1 MYLDRDIYAQ
11 LIGVN
16 NLAKVEEIKEV
27 GWCTSKSYC
36 YNRWKKTNIC
46 YSLYGQVFYINKE
59 NEFNRWYYGDTQKE
73 LKKIE
78 RKYRINKVIMK
89 EIDKKVLN
97 NILTNMEKVYDNFPQ
112 IRGNIKEIQS
122 ISHLY
127 GGLNIAPDLKDDK
140 YIL

>member
-1 MYLDRDIYAQ
+1 
-11 LIGVN
+11 
-16 NLAKVEEIKEV
+16 
-27 GWCTSKSYC
+27 
-36 YNRWKKTNIC
+36 
-46 YSLYGQVFYINKE
+46 
-59 NEFNRWYYGDTQKE
+59 
-73 LKKIE
+73 
-78 RKYRINKVIMK
+78 MK